1 MKYRK
6 LLVPEIGKVTMVEEE
21 WNGKI
26 SGPNDVI
33 IRNHFSHISAGSE
46 LAAIDGLES
55 WFNIPG
61 TPGYTAVGEVLEI
74 GEDVDHVIPG
84 DLVYTYGPHA
94 EMYKIDATDRWHG
107 VCVKLPEGVRS
118 DHASFTHMAGIAMT
132 AIRNSNIELGDD
144 VAVTGMGA
152 IGILAAQ
159 LAQLQ
164 GARVIATDPEP
175 TRREMAKQCGIM
187 HVLDPILPD
196 LKDQIMSMTNEQ
208 GVSTLIDASGMSKV
222 IEQSIDFVALY
233 GEVILL
239 GTPRSPYETNLTG
252 VLQHFHLLPHC
263 LTMKGALEFIFP
275 THQME
280 FLKHSIERNASVI
293 LGLIKSGKL
302 LIGPIHSHTMKP
314 SDAQAA
320 YDGLRNKKNEFIGV
334 VFDWLSFR

>member
-6 LLVPEIGKVTMVEEE
+6 LLVPEIGKVILVEEE
-21 WNGKI
+21 WNEKI
-26 SGPNDVI
+26 SGPRDVI

-46 LAAIDGLES
+46 LPAIDGLES

-74 GEDVDHVIPG
+74 GEAVDHVMPG

-94 EMYKIDATDRWHG
+94 ELFRIDSGDRWHG
-107 VCVKLPEGVRS
+107 ACVKLPEGIRA
-118 DHASFTHMAGIAMT
+118 DHAAFTHMAGIAMT

-175 TRREMAKQCGIM
+175 SRRELARQCGIM
-187 HVLDPILPD
+187 PVLDPMLPD
-196 LKDQIMSMTNEQ
+196 MRDQIMSMTNEK
-208 GVSTLIDASGMSKV
+208 GVSTLIDASGMSNV
-222 IEQSIDFVALY
+222 IVQSIDFVTLY

-239 GTPRSPYETNLTG
+239 GTPRSPYETNLTS

-263 LTMKGALEFIFP
+263 LTMKGALEFIYP
-275 THQME
+275 THQVE
-280 FLKHSIERNASVI
+280 FSKHSIERNAAII
-293 LGLIKSGKL
+293 LSLIESGRL

-314 SDAQAA
+314 SDAQIA
-320 YDGLRNKKNEFIGV
+320 YDGLRNNKDEFMGV
-334 VFDWLSFR
+334 VFDWHEI